1 MPSLPDPT
9 PPENDSPAAVPP
21 VLAPEL
27 YERHEGFRE
36 TTLAYFTEPED
47 NAALRHLG
55 QLLYGMALESIRY
68 WPTEPEGAFVQQGRA
83 VVADLRHLQGTLYQ
97 MDRERV
103 ASSLTEREDSI
114 SVTCGRLTRRVKA
127 IADSLEAELA
137 KSWDEEDGEAE

>member
-1 MPSLPDPT
+1 MPGLPDPT
-9 PPENDSPAAVPP
+9 PPSGPNSPCAVPP
-21 VLAPEL
+21 VLPPEL
-27 YERHEGFRE
+27 YEHHEGFRE
-36 TTLAYFTEPED
+36 TTLAYFTAPED

-55 QLLYGMALESIRY
+55 QLLYSMALESIRY
-68 WPTEPEGAFVQQGRA
+68 WPVEPEGAFVQQARA

-137 KSWDEEDGEAE
+137 KKPADEGEE